1 MKDQILRVL
10 STIRTPVVAL
20 AFICLAGFS
29 VSALAHQ
36 TGNSYLTLT
45 ENDNRLQVEL
55 DFIVRDLGNLLQTPG
70 QANDPPPAPDK
81 LQSLQTSITDAI
93 QKSLNITIDGRPAVL
108 EFVNQSVVVRNDGLY
123 VRQRFKSITI
133 PADTKF
139 ILVRYEFF
147 TQNDKLG
154 RAFFKLFLREEE
166 MSSVFD
172 QSNFIQRF
180 TLGEA
185 KRWSTI
191 GLFTKEG
198 AKHILEGADHLLF
211 LLTLLLPGL
220 MLTIRAVAATGEQMS
235 RQRSAEK
242 FVLKVVTAFTLA
254 HSITLALSVFGW
266 VNLPAKFIESIIA
279 LSIMVSAIMNLQ
291 EKFQFSHWK
300 LAFLFGLIHGLGF
313 ANGLREL
320 GLSSAY
326 FLETLFAFNLGVELG
341 QVFAVVLV
349 AAPVLVLVKTSAA
362 KRRVMKYGSVGIL
375 LISTIWLIQRL
386 ST

>member
-10 STIRTPVVAL
+10 STICTPVVAL
-20 AFICLAGFS
+20 AFIYLAGFS

-147 TQNDKLG
+147 TQN
-154 RAFFKLFLREEE
+154 
-166 MSSVFD
+166 
-172 QSNFIQRF
+172 Q
-180 TLGEA
+180 
-185 KRWSTI
+185 
-191 GLFTKEG
+191 
-198 AKHILEGADHLLF
+198 
-211 LLTLLLPGL
+211 
-220 MLTIRAVAATGEQMS
+220 
-235 RQRSAEK
+235 
-242 FVLKVVTAFTLA
+242 
-254 HSITLALSVFGW
+254 
-266 VNLPAKFIESIIA
+266 
-279 LSIMVSAIMNLQ
+279 
-291 EKFQFSHWK
+291 
-300 LAFLFGLIHGLGF
+300 
-313 ANGLREL
+313 
-320 GLSSAY
+320 
-326 FLETLFAFNLGVELG
+326 
-341 QVFAVVLV
+341 
-349 AAPVLVLVKTSAA
+349 
-362 KRRVMKYGSVGIL
+362 
-375 LISTIWLIQRL
+375 
-386 ST
+386 